1 MAKKGWKQAVIE
13 DKALA
18 KGINIMNGK
27 ITNAAVAK
35 AHNLPYSPAET
46 VLTQF

>member
-1 MAKKGWKQAVIE
+1 ME

-27 ITNAAVAK
+27 ITNAAVAE
-35 AHNLPYSPAET
+35 AHNLPYHPVEK
-46 VLTQF
+46 VITQF